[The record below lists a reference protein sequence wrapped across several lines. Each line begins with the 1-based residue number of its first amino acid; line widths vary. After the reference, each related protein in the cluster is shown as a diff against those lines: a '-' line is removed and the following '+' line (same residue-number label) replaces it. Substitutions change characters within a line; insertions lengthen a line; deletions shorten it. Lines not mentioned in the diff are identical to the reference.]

1 MSRLTTPIT
10 VTPYEYRMDLVPA
23 WRNNKY
29 PIIIDKD
36 NKDGTYQAHYDLDR
50 MSTGQKI
57 LLSTS

>member
-10 VTPYEYRMDLVPA
+10 VTPCEYRMDLVPPY
-23 WRNNKY
+23 RNNKY

-36 NKDGTYQAHYDLDR
+36 NKDGTYQAHYDLNR

-57 LLSTS
+57 LLATA